1 MKISENSVN
10 IGQQAYAKEIE
21 ATKPAEINKNE
32 ETSGEVKAVGD
43 TVSLSK
49 SARDI
54 QIAKDA
60 VEVVPEIREETVQ
73 DLKKEVD
80 SGSYEINSNQ
90 IAEKMVGAN
99 IDEIV

>member
-21 ATKPAEINKNE
+21 ATKPAEISNDE
-32 ETSGEVKAVGD
+32 GSTGEVKAVGD
-43 TVSLSK
+43 KVSLSK

-60 VEVVPEIREETVQ
+60 VEAVPEIREEAVQ

-80 SGSYEINSNQ
+80 SGTYEINSNQ

-99 IDEIV
+99 IDEVI